1 MAKKKVTPPQK
12 GLYPPYQVEN
22 VGVIICSLA
31 PGCLKMALIPLGSFS
46 ANQSQVFLKLE

>member
-1 MAKKKVTPPQK
+1 MAKKIVTPPKK

-31 PGCLKMALIPLGSFS
+31 PGVSKNGLNPPSG
-46 ANQSQVFLKLE
+46 